1 MTRDYGHPALKE
13 HLSNVI
19 FLMRG
24 CLDFDDFKMLLDK
37 AAPKYD
43 DMPIDEEELRLGT
56 AYLPLPERE

>member
-43 DMPIDEEELRLGT
+43 DMPIDEEELR
-56 AYLPLPERE
+56 